1 MRIFLFVIFLLIST
15 QVLAGFRIRRTSTGE
30 KTAIQHKRELFRSY
44 PHIRREVRGYAYV
57 AIAVAAIG
65 LGCVVAGAMALTGSL
80 TLPGWFVFVVLG
92 LGVTAMTFGGIG
104 IGRRMKGLAIAGMCL
119 GGIELLSVWLALL
132 IGAFTQ

>member
-1 MRIFLFVIFLLIST
+1 MFV
-15 QVLAGFRIRRTSTGE
+15 GFRIRHTAASE
-30 KTAIQHKRELFRSY
+30 KTAIQHKHELFRSY
-44 PHIRREVRGYAYV
+44 PHIRREARGYAYV

-104 IGRRMKGLAIAGMCL
+104 RRMKGLAIAGMCL
-119 GGIELLSVWLALL
+119 GGIELISVWLALI
-132 IGAFTQ
+132 IGAFTR

>member
-1 MRIFLFVIFLLIST
+1 M
-15 QVLAGFRIRRTSTGE
+15 
-30 KTAIQHKRELFRSY
+30 QHKHELFRGY
-44 PHIRREVRGYAYV
+44 PHIRREARGYAYV

-80 TLPGWFVFVVLG
+80 ALPGWFVFVVLG

-119 GGIELLSVWLALL
+119 GGIELLSVWLALI